1 MQQDFQGGLER
12 SSLAAASP
20 RNPPA
25 QVHWRIKGPESA
37 WKIFFFSREE
47 RQKAFKGQIP
57 LHTSKSF
64 ILHQINFFT
73 KHIELPVLNVTPVL
87 LQPLCNIPFPAH
99 LSLRGGAGSSR
110 AGRAPTVTTRTPR
123 TRPGTAGDTAGRWQ
137 GQGPGRAS
145 HQLVWQLGEQKKKGK
160 KKIKAVTVLL
170 GLVFQKAPKS
180 SDFSGC
186 YLPEQKVNPV
196 FRKALKSFI

>member
-1 MQQDFQGGLER
+1 M
-12 SSLAAASP
+12 
-20 RNPPA
+20 
-25 QVHWRIKGPESA
+25 
-37 WKIFFFSREE
+37 
-47 RQKAFKGQIP
+47 
-57 LHTSKSF
+57 
-64 ILHQINFFT
+64 
-73 KHIELPVLNVTPVL
+73 LNVTPVL
-87 LQPLCNIPFPAH
+87 LQPLCSIPFPAH

-145 HQLVWQLGEQKKKGK
+145 HQPVWQLGEQKKKRGK
-160 KKIKAVTVLL
+160 KENQGCNSVLL

-180 SDFSGC
+180 SDFSGS